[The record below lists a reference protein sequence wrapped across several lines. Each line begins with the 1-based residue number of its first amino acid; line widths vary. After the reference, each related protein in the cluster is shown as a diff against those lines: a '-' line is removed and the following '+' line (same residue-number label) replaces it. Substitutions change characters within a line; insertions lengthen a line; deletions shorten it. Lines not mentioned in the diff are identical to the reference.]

1 MLLPLL
7 TDIKVGKL
15 HHLCEG
21 TRSNKY
27 FPALGKFWA
36 DVSFCFMA
44 AVQCGAIYKHLAR
57 LGDAG
62 TGARMAGGSTVFSTS
77 MVFMLIVLLLDF

>member
-1 MLLPLL
+1 
-7 TDIKVGKL
+7 
-15 HHLCEG
+15 
-21 TRSNKY
+21 
-27 FPALGKFWA
+27 
-36 DVSFCFMA
+36 MA